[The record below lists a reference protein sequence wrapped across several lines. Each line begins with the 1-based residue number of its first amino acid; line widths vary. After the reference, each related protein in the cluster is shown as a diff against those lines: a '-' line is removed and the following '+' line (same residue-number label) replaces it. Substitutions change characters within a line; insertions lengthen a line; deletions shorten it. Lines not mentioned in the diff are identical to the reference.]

1 MLTSPDFKE
10 LLSLFRKYKV
20 KYLVVGGYAVMKY
33 SEPRFTK
40 DLDIWISTDR
50 RNAAAVFQALKEF
63 GAPLKDLSEKD
74 FSEEGYFYQMGK
86 APFRLDIMM
95 SIPGVTFKKAW
106 KNRETVILEGLA
118 ISFISRDDLIRA
130 KEVSGRPQD
139 IIDAENLKK
148 AESIED

>member
-1 MLTSPDFKE
+1 
-10 LLSLFRKYKV
+10 
-20 KYLVVGGYAVMKY
+20 MKY

-118 ISFISRDDLIRA
+118 IPFISRDDLIRA

-148 AESIED
+148 LNQSRTR

>member
-1 MLTSPDFKE
+1 
-10 LLSLFRKYKV
+10 
-20 KYLVVGGYAVMKY
+20 MKY

-63 GAPLKDLSEKD
+63 GAPLKGLSEKD

-95 SIPGVTFKKAW
+95 SIPGVTFNKAW

>member
-1 MLTSPDFKE
+1 MF
-10 LLSLFRKYKV
+10 
-20 KYLVVGGYAVMKY
+20 A
-33 SEPRFTK
+33 
-40 DLDIWISTDR
+40 
-50 RNAAAVFQALKEF
+50 ALKEF

-74 FSEEGYFYQMGK
+74 FTEKGYFYQMGK
-86 APFRLDIMM
+86 PPFRLDIMM

-139 IIDAENLKK
+139 IIIDAENLRK

>member
-20 KYLVVGGYAVMKY
+20 KYLVVSGYAVMKY

-40 DLDIWISTDR
+40 DLDLWISTDR
-50 RNAAAVFQALKEF
+50 LNAAAVFQALKEF
-63 GAPLKDLSEKD
+63 GAPLKGLSEGD

-95 SIPGVTFKKAW
+95 SIPGITFKKAW
-106 KNRETVILEGLA
+106 KNRETVKLEGLD
-118 ISFISRDDLIRA
+118 IYFISRDDLIRA
-130 KEVSGRPQD
+130 KEAGGRPQD

-148 AESIED
+148 AD

>member
-1 MLTSPDFKE
+1 
-10 LLSLFRKYKV
+10 
-20 KYLVVGGYAVMKY
+20 MKY

-63 GAPLKDLSEKD
+63 GSPLKGLSEKD

-139 IIDAENLKK
+139 IIDAENLRK